1 MTQPDYVP
9 VASGSQLRQVEPL
22 AIPEGWTASR
32 PSELAPLKVS
42 AVEQGKLLGT
52 PSPDSGFALK
62 LARIRVHKLELG
74 VGEHL
79 EDVERA
85 VAAIAIKRAALFSR
99 APVIH
104 DVDFAI
110 TLLGY
115 DESDIPEAVLAHR
128 KSVVSGVSHDY
139 FKMRRMLEAIG
150 PETLAATS
158 VEADLSLW

>member
-9 VASGSQLRQVEPL
+9 VAAGSQLREVDPL
-22 AIPEGWTASR
+22 AIPEAWTPTR

-62 LARIRVHKLELG
+62 LARIRVHKLELAI
-74 VGEHL
+74 GEHR

-85 VAAIAIKRAALFSR
+85 VAAIAIKRAAFFSR

-110 TLLGY
+110 ALLGY
-115 DESDIPEAVLAHR
+115 GEADIPVEVLEHR
-128 KSVVSGVSHDY
+128 KAVVSGVSHDY

>member
-9 VASGSQLRQVEPL
+9 VASGSQLREVEPL
-22 AIPEGWTASR
+22 AIPESWTPTR

-42 AVEQGKLLGT
+42 AVEQGKMLGT

-62 LARIRVHKLELG
+62 LARIRVHKLELAE
-74 VGEHL
+74 GEHL

-85 VAAIAIKRAALFSR
+85 VSAIAIKRASFFSR
-99 APVIH
+99 APVIY
-104 DVDFAI
+104 DVDFAVA
-110 TLLGY
+110 LLGY
-115 DESDIPEAVLAHR
+115 GEVDIPPEVLEHR
-128 KSVVSGVSHDY
+128 KAVVSGVSHDY
-139 FKMRRMLEAIG
+139 FKMRHLLEAIG

>member
-9 VASGSQLRQVEPL
+9 VASGSQLREVESL
-22 AIPEGWTASR
+22 AIAEGWTPSR

-42 AVEQGKLLGT
+42 AVEQGTMLGT

-62 LARIRVHKLELG
+62 LARIRVHKLELAE
-74 VGEHL
+74 GEHG

-99 APVIH
+99 APVIY

-110 TLLGY
+110 ALLGY
-115 DESDIPEAVLAHR
+115 DESDIPAEVLAHR
-128 KSVVSGVSHDY
+128 KSVISGVSHDY
-139 FKMRRMLEAIG
+139 FKMRRLLEAIG
-150 PETLAATS
+150 PETLTAS
-158 VEADLSLW
+158 GVEGDLSLW

>member
-9 VASGSQLRQVEPL
+9 VAAGSQLREVDPL
-22 AIPEGWTASR
+22 AIPEAWRPTR

-62 LARIRVHKLELG
+62 LARIRVHKLELAI
-74 VGEHL
+74 GEHR

-85 VAAIAIKRAALFSR
+85 VAAIAIKRAAFFSR

-110 TLLGY
+110 GLLGY
-115 DESDIPEAVLAHR
+115 GEADIPVEVLEHR
-128 KSVVSGVSHDY
+128 KAVVSGVSHDY